1 MTYLN
6 HLKNASKIYLISGPS
21 GVGKDTLINKLKSK
35 SPNYFYP
42 ITATS
47 RPKRHNETD
56 GKHYIF
62 LSEKKF
68 QQLINTNEMLE
79 WAKVYGHYYGVP
91 LSQINEAISLDKVI
105 VIKIDV
111 QGVNTLKEIFP
122 LSTSIFIAPAL
133 KSDLVERLKI
143 RNSENDESIESRVN
157 AAENELALSKNFDHI
172 VINANNLIDTTV
184 KKIQKIIQ
192 P

>member
-35 SPNYFYP
+35 SPSYFYP

-105 VIKIDV
+105 
-111 QGVNTLKEIFP
+111 NTIGAGDMFYAAFLASDDPNFANLKAGEYISNP
-122 LSTSIFIAPAL
+122 L
-133 KSDLVERLKI
+133 
-143 RNSENDESIESRVN
+143 
-157 AAENELALSKNFDHI
+157 
-172 VINANNLIDTTV
+172 
-184 KKIQKIIQ
+184 
-192 P
+192 

>member
-21 GVGKDTLINKLKSK
+21 GVGKDTLINELKSK
-35 SPNYFYP
+35 SPDFFYP

-47 RPKRHNETD
+47 RPKRNNETD

-91 LSQINEAISLDKVI
+91 VSQIKEAISLDKVI

-111 QGVNTLKEIFP
+111 QGVETLKEIFP
-122 LSTSIFIAPAL
+122 LSTSIFIAPSL
-133 KSDLVERLKI
+133 KSDLIKRLQI
-143 RNSENDESIESRVN
+143 RNSENAESIESRVKE
-157 AAENELALSKNFDHI
+157 AENELALSKNFDHI

-184 KKIQKIIQ
+184 QEIQKIIH

>member
-1 MTYLN
+1 MGFQSDMYLQIQYYLQIQN
-6 HLKNASKIYLISGPS
+6 QKLLHSQLTIKTLSLKSNLNCYIMNLKNS
-21 GVGKDTLINKLKSK
+21 
-35 SPNYFYP
+35 
-42 ITATS
+42 
-47 RPKRHNETD
+47 
-56 GKHYIF
+56 
-62 LSEKKF
+62 
-68 QQLINTNEMLE
+68 
-79 WAKVYGHYYGVP
+79 
-91 LSQINEAISLDKVI
+91 KVI

-133 KSDLVERLKI
+133 KSDLIERLKI